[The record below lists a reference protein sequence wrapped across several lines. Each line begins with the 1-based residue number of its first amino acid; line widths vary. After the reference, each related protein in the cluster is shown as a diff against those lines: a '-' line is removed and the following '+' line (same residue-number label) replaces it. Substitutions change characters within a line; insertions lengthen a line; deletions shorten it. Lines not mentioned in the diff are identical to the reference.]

1 MKPQS
6 LTLAAAMI
14 LIGLIGFAAGRKTAS
29 GSSNPPDRD
38 GLNDREP
45 SHTIMQTAG
54 DFASGGAG
62 SRKALHSD
70 RSAHAAGTATDRIA
84 RLQAIM
90 RGENPLDR
98 NRALL
103 AFIDQ
108 LGPGEFEDA
117 VAQFR
122 KMGITDQ
129 RFGEYALLLS
139 AWAKADPLAALS
151 FAKANTRNGFATSTI
166 LTTWAANDPEAA
178 IQWAQTNHQGD
189 GANPYFASIIRSLAG
204 SDPVR
209 ATQLLTGMPKS
220 QERGEALDAMMPH
233 LLTQDGTAVR
243 EWIGKLTDDSLKD
256 GAMMRAATTLAASDP
271 AGTASWL
278 AANPG
283 QATQRTMD
291 DVYTVW
297 AAKDLPGA
305 ISSIAAVPDAENRSN
320 ALRGVVN
327 QLVNT
332 DPQSALAL
340 MNRLPTDVSDRMVQQ
355 FVWRSFGSDPS
366 LAINQIN
373 RISDECQRNDMY
385 GRMVGSW
392 LNKDPN
398 AANAWLQTN
407 PLPAAVQ
414 QQLSKP
420 H

>member
-6 LTLAAAMI
+6 LTLLAALV
-14 LIGLIGFAAGRKTAS
+14 LIGVGGFMAGRISAPASSVVADPDGANDRKSSRPFGLTTGDSAS
-29 GSSNPPDRD
+29 GPIDRKSPHAERP
-38 GLNDREP
+38 GR
-45 SHTIMQTAG
+45 
-54 DFASGGAG
+54 
-62 SRKALHSD
+62 
-70 RSAHAAGTATDRIA
+70 AAGTSAE
-84 RLQAIM
+84 RLAKLEAIM

-108 LGPGEFEDA
+108 LGPGDFEDA

-139 AWAKADPLAALS
+139 AWAKVDPLAALS
-151 FAKANTRNGFATSTI
+151 YAKTNTRNGFATSTI
-166 LTTWAANDPEAA
+166 LTTWASNDPEAA
-178 IQWAQTNHQGD
+178 IRWAETNHQGD
-189 GANPYFASIIRSLAG
+189 GANPYLASIIRSLAG

-233 LLTQDGTAVR
+233 LLTQDGNAVR
-243 EWIGKLTDDSLKD
+243 TWIAALSDDSLKD
-256 GAMMRAATTLAASDP
+256 GAMMRSATTLAASDP
-271 AGTASWL
+271 AGTALWL

-283 QATQRTMD
+283 QTTQHMMD

-305 ISSIAAVPDAENRSN
+305 ISSIATVPDAENRSN

-327 QLVNT
+327 NLVNT
-332 DPQSALAL
+332 EPQAALAL
-340 MNRLPTDVSDRMVQQ
+340 MNRFPNDVSDRMVQQ
-355 FVWRSFGSDPS
+355 FVWHSFGSDPS

-373 RISDECQRNDMY
+373 RIADEGQRNDMY

-392 LNKDPN
+392 INKDPN
-398 AANAWLQTN
+398 AANAWLQAN
-407 PLPAAVQ
+407 QLPAAVQ
-414 QQLSKP
+414 AQLNKP

>member
-6 LTLAAAMI
+6 LTLLAALV
-14 LIGLIGFAAGRKTAS
+14 LIGVGGFMAGRISAP
-29 GSSNPPDRD
+29 GSSAAENQD
-38 GLNDREP
+38 GPNGRKSSSSFGNTTDSSATGPAIR
-45 SHTIMQTAG
+45 Q
-54 DFASGGAG
+54 
-62 SRKALHSD
+62 SRHPERAA
-70 RSAHAAGTATDRIA
+70 RAAGTATERLA
-84 RLQAIM
+84 RLEAIM

-108 LGPGEFEDA
+108 LGPGDFEDA

-139 AWAKADPLAALS
+139 AWAKVDPLAALTY
-151 FAKANTRNGFATSTI
+151 AKANTRSGFATSTI
-166 LTTWAANDPEAA
+166 LTTWASIDPEAA
-178 IQWAQTNHQGD
+178 IRWAETNHQGD
-189 GANPYFASIIRSLAG
+189 GANPYLASIIRSLAG
-204 SDPVR
+204 TDPVR

-233 LLTQDGTAVR
+233 LLTQDGAAVR
-243 EWIGKLTDDSLKD
+243 TWITALPDDSLKD
-256 GAMMRAATTLAASDP
+256 GAMMRSATTLAASDP

-283 QATQRTMD
+283 QATQRMMD

-297 AAKDLPGA
+297 AGKDLQGA
-305 ISSIAAVPDAENRSN
+305 ISSISAVPDAENRSN

-327 QLVNT
+327 NLVNT
-332 DPQSALAL
+332 DPQAALAL
-340 MNRLPTDVSDRMVQQ
+340 MNRFPNDVSDRMVQQ
-355 FVWRSFGSDPS
+355 FVWHSFGSDPS

-373 RISDECQRNDMY
+373 RIADEGQRNDMY

-398 AANAWLQTN
+398 AANAWLQSN
-407 PLPAAVQ
+407 PLPPAVQ
-414 QQLSKP
+414 QQLNKP

>member
-1 MKPQS
+1 
-6 LTLAAAMI
+6 
-14 LIGLIGFAAGRKTAS
+14 
-29 GSSNPPDRD
+29 
-38 GLNDREP
+38 
-45 SHTIMQTAG
+45 
-54 DFASGGAG
+54 
-62 SRKALHSD
+62 
-70 RSAHAAGTATDRIA
+70 
-84 RLQAIM
+84 
-90 RGENPLDR
+90 
-98 NRALL
+98 
-103 AFIDQ
+103 
-108 LGPGEFEDA
+108 
-117 VAQFR
+117 
-122 KMGITDQ
+122 
-129 RFGEYALLLS
+129 
-139 AWAKADPLAALS
+139 
-151 FAKANTRNGFATSTI
+151 
-166 LTTWAANDPEAA
+166 
-178 IQWAQTNHQGD
+178 
-189 GANPYFASIIRSLAG
+189 
-204 SDPVR
+204 
-209 ATQLLTGMPKS
+209 
-220 QERGEALDAMMPH
+220 
-233 LLTQDGTAVR
+233 
-243 EWIGKLTDDSLKD
+243 
-256 GAMMRAATTLAASDP
+256 MMRAATTLAASDP

-291 DVYTVW
+291 DVYPVW

-340 MNRLPTDVSDRMVQQ
+340 MNRFPNDVSDRMVQQ

-373 RISDECQRNDMY
+373 RISDEGQRNDMY